1 MRWDPRVDAYRAPAF
16 VYRSLSAELRR
27 RGLVFDDQVIRD
39 RSACS
44 NWEPVELRPYQQTAL
59 MTWAREQRG
68 LVVLPTGSGKTR
80 LACAVMATCRVPT
93 LCLVPTRVLLHQW
106 CKEIAKHYCGPVGC
120 LGDGNQ
126 VLAPITVATF
136 ESAYRGMQ
144 RFGHRFQLLVV
155 DEVHHFG
162 SGVRDEALEMCVA
175 PRRLALTATS
185 PEGQALARVNE
196 LMGPCVCA
204 LSVADLSGL
213 WLADFESIVLG
224 LRLTVDEQKQYD
236 YALQTFRGVF
246 DGFRRLS
253 PGGTWQDFNAFASR
267 SEIGRDALAAF
278 RASRELTNYAAAKRL
293 AVATLL
299 QQHRG
304 RRVLVFT
311 ANNST
316 AYAIAREHLVMPI
329 TCDIDRAER
338 EQALA
343 AFRAGELRALVS
355 AQVLNEGIDVPDA
368 EVAIIVGGVRGQRE
382 HVQRVGR
389 LLRPAPGKRA
399 VIYELVLEGTHEIRK
414 AAQRRRALQSSG
426 RQIA

>member
-1 MRWDPRVDAYRAPAF
+1 V
-16 VYRSLSAELRR
+16 
-27 RGLVFDDQVIRD
+27 
-39 RSACS
+39 
-44 NWEPVELRPYQQTAL
+44 
-59 MTWAREQRG
+59 
-68 LVVLPTGSGKTR
+68 
-80 LACAVMATCRVPT
+80 
-93 LCLVPTRVLLHQW
+93 
-106 CKEIAKHYCGPVGC
+106 
-120 LGDGNQ
+120 
-126 VLAPITVATF
+126 
-136 ESAYRGMQ
+136 
-144 RFGHRFQLLVV
+144 
-155 DEVHHFG
+155 
-162 SGVRDEALEMCVA
+162 
-175 PRRLALTATS
+175 
-185 PEGQALARVNE
+185 
-196 LMGPCVCA
+196 
-204 LSVADLSGL
+204 
-213 WLADFESIVLG
+213 LADFESIVLG

-236 YALQTFRGVF
+236 YARQTFRGVF
-246 DGFRRLS
+246 DRFRTLS
-253 PGGTWQDFNAFASR
+253 PGGTWQDFTAFANR
-267 SEIGRDALAAF
+267 SEAGREALTAF
-278 RASRELTNYAAAKRL
+278 RASREITNYSDAKRL

-299 QQHRG
+299 RQHRG

-399 VIYELVLEGTHEIRK
+399 VIYELVLQDTHETRK

-426 RQIA
+426 RKSA